1 MAILISELTEDVRYL
16 TEEREGKKQL
26 YIEGVFLQSNLK
38 NRNGRIYPRP
48 ILEREVDRYR
58 RELIENNRAMGEL
71 SHPTTPG
78 INLDRVSHIVKECRQ
93 NGDDFVGKALILD
106 TPMGKIAQSLIQAE
120 ARLGVS
126 SRGLGTL
133 KEDKKLGAKV
143 VQEDFKLAVMI
154 DIVADPSAP
163 SAWVNGVME
172 NVEWVINE
180 QGEWQSRAIEEIRE
194 TVRKTPSSLLEE
206 TKVRLFADYI
216 DRLTEAQIVQSLSR
230 DNDVPESS
238 AEAAVRRAKL
248 KARLNGQPQD
258 PGLIWRSAKQ
268 ILGVAGR

>member
-1 MAILISELTEDVRYL
+1 MSLLITELNEDVQYL
-16 TEEREGKKQL
+16 TEEKNGKKNL
-26 YIEGVFLQSNLK
+26 YIEGVFLQSNIK
-38 NRNGRIYPRP
+38 NRNGRVYPRP

-78 INLDRVSHIVKECRQ
+78 INLDRVSHIVKECKQ
-93 NGDDFVGKALILD
+93 SGDDFIGRALILD

-120 ARLGVS
+120 AKLGVS

-133 KEDKKLGAKV
+133 KEDKKLGARV
-143 VQEDFKLAVMI
+143 VQEDFKLAVMV

-172 NVEWVINE
+172 NVEWVITE
-180 QGEWQSRAIEEIRE
+180 QGEWQSRAIEEVKRVVRE
-194 TVRKTPSSLLEE
+194 TPSALLEE
-206 TKVRLFADYI
+206 TKLKLFADYL
-216 DRLTEAQIVQSLSR
+216 DRLTEAEIVQSLSR

-248 KARLNGQPQD
+248 RARLTNQPRD
-258 PGLIWRSAKQ
+258 PAYVWRTAKQ